1 MRIEAKQDQDA
12 EDESFLRKVVLPE
25 EDRRRYGVSW
35 PGGYRWFR
43 SPNVIDL
50 WRYRS
55 AAQHARISSRLR
67 KLTPNGYPRNG

>member
-1 MRIEAKQDQDA
+1 MRIEAKPEQDA

-25 EDRRRYGVSW
+25 EDRRVYGIPW

-55 AAQHARISSRLR
+55 APQRARISAWLR
-67 KLTPNGYPRNG
+67 KL